1 MIINKAFGNNNFFI
15 DGIISGNL
23 MSHDYRA
30 LGLKSGLEIH
40 QQLDTKEKLFCGCPT
55 LLRDTKESN
64 FEFFRYLRPTQ
75 SEMGVVDRA
84 ALEEIKL
91 IKKFIYKAYDTTCL
105 VENDEEPPRELNP
118 EAVDISLM
126 VGRMMNMKIVDEL
139 YTMRKIVIDG
149 SNTSGF
155 QRTGLLATQGFI
167 DSSAGRVGIDVLCL
181 EEEAAQKVE
190 DKGDSVIYSLDRLGI
205 PLVEIGTAPDIVSPA
220 HAREVAEQI
229 GMILRSTGK
238 VKRGIGTI
246 RQDVNI
252 SIAQGARVE
261 IKGVQE
267 LALIETIVEREV
279 TRQATLLEIKKELN
293 KLKAAV
299 SDKIIDVTSVF
310 ANTTSKVILKALKG
324 GVVYAV
330 NLPGFSGFVGK
341 EIQPARRLGTE
352 FSDRAK
358 KSGVGG
364 IFHTDELPNY
374 GITKEEVEALR
385 NAVGAKE
392 MDCVVMVADS
402 KEKAQGAMEAVII
415 RAKEA
420 LEFIPEET
428 RRALPDGNSAYMRP
442 LPGAARMYPETDVP
456 PVVITEE
463 RIQNMKLPELIG
475 ERKAR
480 YMKQFSL
487 NEELANQIA
496 RSGNFIVFDKI
507 MNQIPQANPNSVVRV
522 LETILYELEKEGVE
536 VKKIME
542 DHLMQLFRLQSEGRI
557 PNEAIGNILKTMASK
572 PELAVESALGSLG
585 IGKFEKG
592 ELETA
597 VDKLIEE
604 KMDFIKAKGINSVG
618 PLMGIV
624 MKDFRGKVSGEEV
637 SSILKEKISKKLG

>member
-1 MIINKAFGNNNFFI
+1 M
-15 DGIISGNL
+15 
-23 MSHDYRA
+23 
-30 LGLKSGLEIH
+30 
-40 QQLDTKEKLFCGCPT
+40 
-55 LLRDTKESN
+55 
-64 FEFFRYLRPTQ
+64 RYLRPTQ
-75 SEMGVVDRA
+75 SEMGVVDKA

-91 IKKFIYKAYDTTCL
+91 IKRFIYKTYDTTCL
-105 VENDEEPPRELNP
+105 VENDEEPPRELNQ
-118 EAVDISLM
+118 EAVDYALM
-126 VGRMMNMKIVDEL
+126 IARMLNMNIVDEL

-155 QRTGLLATQGFI
+155 QRTGLVATGGYL
-167 DSSAGRVGIDVLCL
+167 DSKAGRVGVDMLCL

-229 GMILRSTGK
+229 GMILRSTGR
-238 VKRGIGTI
+238 VKRGLGTI

-252 SIAQGARVE
+252 SIAEGARVE

-267 LALIETIVEREV
+267 LSLIETIVEREV
-279 TRQATLLEIKKELN
+279 TRQEALVEIKKELN
-293 KLKAAV
+293 ELNASI
-299 SDKIIDVTSVF
+299 SDRIVDVTSVF

-330 NLPGFSGFVGK
+330 NLPGFAGFAGK
-341 EIQPARRLGTE
+341 EIQPGRRLGTE

-374 GITKEEVEALR
+374 GITEDEVKALR
-385 NAVGAKE
+385 FSVAAQDK
-392 MDCVVMVADS
+392 DCVVMVADT

-415 RAKEA
+415 RAKDA
-420 LEFIPEET
+420 LSIVPEET

-463 RIQNMKLPELIG
+463 RINNIKLPELIG
-475 ERKAR
+475 ERKER
-480 YMKQFSL
+480 YVQQFNL

-496 RSGNFIVFDKI
+496 KSGNFVLFDKI
-507 MNQIPQANPNSVVRV
+507 MQQIPQANATIVVRT
-522 LETILYELEKEGVE
+522 LETILNELEKEGILVN
-536 VKKIME
+536 KITE
-542 DHLMQLFRLQSEGRI
+542 EHLMQLFKLQTEGKI
-557 PNEAIGNILKTMASK
+557 PNEAIGNVLKTIASK
-572 PELAVESALGSLG
+572 PELTVDKTIQSLG
-585 IGKFEKG
+585 IGGVGTG
-592 ELETA
+592 ELEIA
-597 VDKLIEE
+597 IDKLIESR
-604 KMDFIKAKGINSVG
+604 MDFIKEKGLNSVG
-618 PLMGIV
+618 PLMGVI

-637 SSILKEKISKKLG
+637 SRILKEKISKKIG